1 MRTGKRKLSKNSAM
15 ASNMAYFF
23 AKRCSAA
30 FQRQALSEMLG
41 MTSISPGMPTEVL
54 ASTLEKWLK
63 GENTIADI
71 VLSEVQTLPQTES
84 EPFVASTA
92 PLDSSDGKT
101 MFFFGV
107 EGDIYNYPLQETAK
121 FNLGR
126 MMRQNKVS
134 NDDLVEYVLDM
145 RKNSQLCI
153 IDEDTNSNKEPKI
166 ICSMG
171 LRWSESHS

>member
-1 MRTGKRKLSKNSAM
+1 MMPFSEKLSFLMNVTHANNKELATWLGVDASLISLMRTGKRKLSKNSAM

-71 VLSEVQTLPQTES
+71 VLSEVQTLPQT
-84 EPFVASTA
+84 
-92 PLDSSDGKT
+92 
-101 MFFFGV
+101 
-107 EGDIYNYPLQETAK
+107 
-121 FNLGR
+121 
-126 MMRQNKVS
+126 
-134 NDDLVEYVLDM
+134 
-145 RKNSQLCI
+145 
-153 IDEDTNSNKEPKI
+153 
-166 ICSMG
+166 
-171 LRWSESHS
+171 